1 MKQIVFLLALP
12 LLALI
17 LLPAASWSPV
27 EAWEEYRPKLAEGE
41 MYYSGTGKFDDCE
54 SVELGFIL
62 SADKSEVREFTIA
75 LKNLT
80 VVTQNG
86 NSQTRHN
93 MGLMKTTYYSAAPV
107 ISGKADVTL
116 GAEHGSLI
124 LSGLGEKK
132 ASAELSHIISL
143 ETGADGVGMS
153 KKVKVPLGTTKI
165 PLKGGHEVP

>member
-1 MKQIVFLLALP
+1 MKQIVFLLTLP

-75 LKNLT
+75 LENLA
-80 VVTQNG
+80 VVAQDG

-93 MGLMKTTYYSAAPV
+93 IRLVKTTYYSAAPA
-107 ISGKADVTL
+107 IGGKADVKL
-116 GAEHGSLI
+116 GAERGSLL

-132 ASAELSHIISL
+132 ASAELSYIISL

-153 KKVKVPLGTTKI
+153 KKVTVPLGTTQI
-165 PLKGGHEVP
+165 TLKGGYEVP